1 MAAACSGLDVVASR
15 FIEVFDCV
23 CSDSGFLAEDNLDV
37 ALEGGGLF
45 SRGEVGHAGDVCPDL
60 GGLSVDLLLSGP
72 ASTLLGCNIGLWA
85 DKARCTAAAEGT
97 VDNEPAKFRFL
108 VGLNS

>member
-1 MAAACSGLDVVASR
+1 M
-15 FIEVFDCV
+15 EVFGCV
-23 CSDSGFLAEDNLDV
+23 CSASGFLVEGSLDD

-60 GGLSVDLLLSGP
+60 MGLSGALLFSSP
-72 ASTLLGCNIGLWA
+72 PSTLLGCNIGLWA

-97 VDNEPAKFRFL
+97 VDNDPPKVRFL
-108 VGLNS
+108 VGLNSWLLFRERDN